1 MIRQTISEM
10 LKSSFPN
17 ITFPPN
23 KYIDLIEPEGHISDK
38 LYFNNLT
45 NENELYEILN
55 RTNNIFKHTPRYCQF
70 DYIAE
75 TEVLKGRD
83 RRAENANIFIELKSR
98 NVRINQYKSTIF
110 PINKVDYYRKL
121 KGLNRDVNNV
131 LILVFS
137 FIDDNANNKYY
148 YIQYNKELFASYK
161 KMKLPNGEYFNIL
174 IRDLKPLE
182 RLKLIN

>member
-17 ITFPPN
+17 ITFPSN

-75 TEVLKGRD
+75 TE
-83 RRAENANIFIELKSR
+83 NANIFIELKSR
-98 NVRINQYKSTIF
+98 NVKVNQYKSTIF
-110 PINKVDYYRKL
+110 PINKVEYYRKL
-121 KGLNRDVNNV
+121 KRINREVNNV
-131 LILVFS
+131 LILIFS

-148 YIQYNKELFASYK
+148 YIQYNNELFSTYK

-174 IRDLKPLE
+174 ISDLKPLE
-182 RLKLIN
+182 ALKLI